1 MLMVKHVMP
10 MMVEAGGGSICNTSP
25 GSSLSG
31 YLFLSAYASS
41 KLAINTLTKYVSTQ
55 SGKINIRC
63 NVVSPGPILTQTAR
77 DNAAPGQFA
86 TYENHSLT
94 PFLGDHMH
102 IASAVVFLASDNA
115 RFHTGQ
121 VIVVEGGYTEPF
133 PHVAKQREAFTGSK
147 QLNIRKERV

>member
-41 KLAINTLTKYVSTQ
+41 KSAINTLTKYVATQ

-63 NVVSPGPILTQTAR
+63 NVVSPGLILTQTAR
-77 DNAAPGQFA
+77 DNAAPGQFDTYESHSQIGRAHVRTPVTNAHLVCRPLLEKKKHNDKA
-86 TYENHSLT
+86 TYTTYHALT
-94 PFLGDHMH
+94 AITTP
-102 IASAVVFLASDNA
+102 
-115 RFHTGQ
+115 
-121 VIVVEGGYTEPF
+121 
-133 PHVAKQREAFTGSK
+133 
-147 QLNIRKERV
+147 